1 MRLNFLT
8 YFFRFLQKNILRIL
22 KSTFIAR
29 FVLGA
34 WLGFAPNPNTNI
46 IQFRKVNFYVLF
58 SALLLV
64 NLFSCRENAAAP
76 SAVKEPASQ
85 QIPSKSDTPEEVDV
99 DSTSAGFFDTYEN
112 TNRNIWQK
120 PEMIIDLIGN
130 LGGRIEDKTIA
141 DIGAGK
147 GIFSLPLTFEAKKV
161 IAIEIAPNL
170 IKYLRER
177 KALEIPEDYQDKL
190 EIRFAEPMDAKL
202 KDGEAD
208 VVLIVNT
215 FPYLADKVAYMKKL
229 SKGLS
234 PNGKVIIIGFK
245 KKRIPTGPPAEIKVP
260 LYQVEDYLEQAGY
273 SNIQSNDTA
282 LDYQYIVIADK
293 E

>member
-1 MRLNFLT
+1 MRLNLLS
-8 YFFRFLQKNILRIL
+8 YLL
-22 KSTFIAR
+22 
-29 FVLGA
+29 
-34 WLGFAPNPNTNI
+34 
-46 IQFRKVNFYVLF
+46 
-58 SALLLV
+58 SAFLLV
-64 NLFSCRENAAAP
+64 NLFSCGENTATPTTITEPINKPQP
-76 SAVKEPASQ
+76 SEISQ
-85 QIPSKSDTPEEVDV
+85 PEDIDV

-120 PEMIIDLIGN
+120 PKMIIDLIGN

-147 GIFSLPLTFEAKKV
+147 GIFSLPLTYEAKKV

-170 IKYLRER
+170 IKYLEER

-202 KDGEAD
+202 KDEEAD

-215 FPYLADKVAYMKKL
+215 FPYFADKVAYMKKL
-229 SKGLS
+229 RKGLS
-234 PNGKVIIIGFK
+234 PNGKVIIIDFK
-245 KKRIPTGPPAEIKVP
+245 KKRIPTGPPAEIRVP
-260 LYQVEDYLEQAGY
+260 LYQVEDYLEIAGY
-273 SNIQSNDTA
+273 ANVQSNDTA

>member
-1 MRLNFLT
+1 MRLN
-8 YFFRFLQKNILRIL
+8 
-22 KSTFIAR
+22 
-29 FVLGA
+29 
-34 WLGFAPNPNTNI
+34 
-46 IQFRKVNFYVLF
+46 LF
-58 SALLLV
+58 SYLLSAFLLV
-64 NLFSCRENAAAP
+64 NLSSCGEHTTTPTTVTEPVNQAQP
-76 SAVKEPASQ
+76 SETSQ
-85 QIPSKSDTPEEVDV
+85 PEEVDV

-130 LGGRIEDKTIA
+130 LGGRIEDKTIV

-147 GIFSLPLTFEAKKV
+147 GIFSLPLTYEAKKV

-170 IKYLRER
+170 IKYLEER

-190 EIRFAEPMDAKL
+190 EIRFAEAMDAKL
-202 KDGEAD
+202 KNGEAD

-215 FPYLADKVAYMKKL
+215 FPYFADKVAYMKKL
-229 SKGLS
+229 RKGLS
-234 PNGKVIIIGFK
+234 PNGKVIIIDFK

-260 LYQVEDYLEQAGY
+260 LYQVEDYLELAGY

-282 LDYQYIVIADK
+282 LDYQYVVIADK